1 MNSML
6 AKRPTN
12 GFHFLC
18 HGTFTHSKRQQLW
31 LVSCN
36 QRQHMVSSH
45 PLRMG
50 DAGLFPHVS
59 PTHHKVVTLSFPAVA
74 ADAPGSKGKVTLAIP
89 SLWEPHAGS

>member
-1 MNSML
+1 
-6 AKRPTN
+6 
-12 GFHFLC
+12 
-18 HGTFTHSKRQQLW
+18 
-31 LVSCN
+31 
-36 QRQHMVSSH
+36 
-45 PLRMG
+45 MG

>member
-1 MNSML
+1 
-6 AKRPTN
+6 
-12 GFHFLC
+12 
-18 HGTFTHSKRQQLW
+18 
-31 LVSCN
+31 
-36 QRQHMVSSH
+36 MVSSH